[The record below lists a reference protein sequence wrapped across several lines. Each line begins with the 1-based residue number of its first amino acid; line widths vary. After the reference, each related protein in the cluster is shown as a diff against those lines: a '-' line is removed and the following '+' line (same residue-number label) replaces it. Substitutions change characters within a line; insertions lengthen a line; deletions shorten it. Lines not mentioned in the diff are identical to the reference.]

1 MSPQLPHYVLAKN
14 TRSGSEIESSSVG
27 SGIDHSDDL
36 FDPLYE
42 SDEIDD
48 EEYIAD
54 YRHDGINSKC
64 YSLGLRNLPMYCA
77 LLSPRQR
84 RKHLS

>member
-1 MSPQLPHYVLAKN
+1 MTPQLPHYVLAKN

-27 SGIDHSDDL
+27 SGNIDHSDDL

-48 EEYIAD
+48 EDYAVD
-54 YRHDGINSKC
+54 YRQDGFHI
-64 YSLGLRNLPMYCA
+64 RNVN
-77 LLSPRQR
+77 
-84 RKHLS
+84 